1 MKPGRPGSFEIVR
14 IALPGAAEMARRRAL
29 AAIAFAA
36 IAFAPTTALAADAA
50 ASSSASEIDPPA
62 PRAEPGKDAPTHDDG
77 GEGGVRVGVL
87 GGLGLPRPLALEA
100 VVGLGRHV
108 MLGAEY
114 SFLPAVTI
122 SSVKTRMW
130 AGAADL
136 RVFPFGGAFFVGMR
150 AGYQFVT
157 AETTLSAA
165 NVGSYTESAD
175 VGTWFVN
182 PRIGFLW
189 TMKPLAIGID
199 AGVQIPLS
207 TTVSRSSLLALAAP
221 SVDAQVTGYAEML
234 GRTPLPTIDLLRV
247 GLVF

>member
-1 MKPGRPGSFEIVR
+1 
-14 IALPGAAEMARRRAL
+14 MARRRAL
-29 AAIAFAA
+29 ATFAAFAFSA
-36 IAFAPTTALAADAA
+36 STCAPTAARADDAA
-50 ASSSASEIDPPA
+50 SASAVDPPA
-62 PRAEPGKDAPTHDDG
+62 PRDEPGKDAPTHDDG

-87 GGLGLPRPLALEA
+87 GGLGFPRPLALEA
-100 VVGLGRHV
+100 VVGLGRRV
-108 MLGAEY
+108 MVGAEY
-114 SFLPAVTI
+114 SFLPSVTI

-150 AGYQFVT
+150 AGYQSVT

-189 TMKPLAIGID
+189 TMKPFAIGID

-221 SVDAQVTGYAEML
+221 SVDAQVSGYADML
-234 GRTPLPTIDLLRV
+234 GRTPLPTIDLLRL